1 MKAASADRR
10 DQGGARGM
18 TGQEF
23 KALRKAAGLTQQAL
37 GDMAGT
43 SRRAIAKYEAGDIDL
58 GQIEVKT
65 AIKLAAAL
73 GIPVEQFGDT
83 AP

>member
-1 MKAASADRR
+1 
-10 DQGGARGM
+10 M

-23 KALRKAAGLTQQAL
+23 KSIRKSAGLTQQAL

-43 SRRAIAKYEAGDIDL
+43 SGRSIAKYESGEIDL

-65 AIKLAAAL
+65 AIRLANAL
-73 GIPVEQFGDT
+73 NIPVERFGDS

>member
-1 MKAASADRR
+1 
-10 DQGGARGM
+10 M

-23 KALRKAAGLTQQAL
+23 KELRKAAGLTQQAL
-37 GDMAGT
+37 GDMVGT
-43 SRRAIAKYEAGDIDL
+43 SRRSIAKYEAEDIDL

-65 AIKLAAAL
+65 AIKLANAL
-73 GIPVEQFGDT
+73 NIPVERFGDS

>member
-1 MKAASADRR
+1 
-10 DQGGARGM
+10 M
-18 TGQEF
+18 TGEEL

-43 SRRAIAKYEAGDIDL
+43 SRRVIAKYEARDIDL
-58 GQIEVKT
+58 SQIEVKT
-65 AIKLAAAL
+65 AAL
-73 GIPVEQFGDT
+73 GISVERFGDT

>member
-1 MKAASADRR
+1 
-10 DQGGARGM
+10 M

-23 KALRKAAGLTQQAL
+23 KELRKAVGLTQQAL
-37 GDMAGT
+37 GDLADT

-58 GQIEVKT
+58 SQIEVKT

-73 GIPVEQFGDT
+73 DIPVERFVEVTPGDG
-83 AP
+83 

>member
-1 MKAASADRR
+1 
-10 DQGGARGM
+10 M

-23 KALRKAAGLTQQAL
+23 KSIRKSAGLTMWAL

-43 SRRAIAKYEAGDIDL
+43 SRRSIAKYESGEIDL

-65 AIKLAAAL
+65 AIRLANAL
-73 GIPVEQFGDT
+73 NIPVERFGDS

>member
-1 MKAASADRR
+1 
-10 DQGGARGM
+10 M

-37 GDMAGT
+37 GDAAGVG
-43 SRRAIAKYEAGDIDL
+43 RRAIAKYESGEICL

-65 AIKLAAAL
+65 AIKLARAL
-73 GIPVEQFGDT
+73 KIPLEYFEDSAV
-83 AP
+83 

>member
-1 MKAASADRR
+1 
-10 DQGGARGM
+10 M

-23 KALRKAAGLTQQAL
+23 KELRKAAGLTQQAL
-37 GDMAGT
+37 GDMAGA
-43 SRRAIAKYEAGDIDL
+43 SRRSIAKYEAGDIDL

-65 AIKLAAAL
+65 AIKLANAL
-73 GIPVEQFGDT
+73 NIPVERFGDS

>member
-1 MKAASADRR
+1 
-10 DQGGARGM
+10 M

-23 KALRKAAGLTQQAL
+23 KELRKAAGLTQQAL
-37 GDMAGT
+37 GDLADT

-58 GQIEVKT
+58 SQIEVKT

-73 GIPVEQFGDT
+73 DIPVERFVEVTPGDG
-83 AP
+83 

>member
-1 MKAASADRR
+1 
-10 DQGGARGM
+10 M

-23 KALRKAAGLTQQAL
+23 KELRKAAGLTQQAL
-37 GDMAGT
+37 GDLADT

-58 GQIEVKT
+58 SQIEIKT

-73 GIPVEQFGDT
+73 DIPVERFVEVTPGDG
-83 AP
+83 

>member
-1 MKAASADRR
+1 
-10 DQGGARGM
+10 M

-23 KALRKAAGLTQQAL
+23 KSIRKSASLTQQAL

-43 SRRAIAKYEAGDIDL
+43 SRRSIAKYESGEIDL

-65 AIKLAAAL
+65 AIRLANAL
-73 GIPVEQFGDT
+73 NIPVERFGDS

>member
-1 MKAASADRR
+1 
-10 DQGGARGM
+10 M

-23 KALRKAAGLTQQAL
+23 KELRKAAGLTQQAL
-37 GDMAGT
+37 GDMVGT
-43 SRRAIAKYEAGDIDL
+43 SRRSIAKYESEDIDL

-65 AIKLAAAL
+65 AIKLANAL
-73 GIPVEQFGDT
+73 NIPVERFVDS

>member
-1 MKAASADRR
+1 
-10 DQGGARGM
+10 M

-23 KALRKAAGLTQQAL
+23 KSIRKSAGLTQQAL
-37 GDMAGT
+37 GDMAGA
-43 SRRAIAKYEAGDIDL
+43 SRRSIAKYESGEIDL

-65 AIKLAAAL
+65 AIRLANAL
-73 GIPVEQFGDT
+73 NIPVERFGDS

>member
-1 MKAASADRR
+1 
-10 DQGGARGM
+10 M

-23 KALRKAAGLTQQAL
+23 KELRKAAGLTQQAL
-37 GDMAGT
+37 GDLADT

-58 GQIEVKT
+58 SQIEVKT

-73 GIPVEQFGDT
+73 DIPVERFVEVTTGDG
-83 AP
+83 

>member
-1 MKAASADRR
+1 
-10 DQGGARGM
+10 M
-18 TGQEF
+18 TGQEL
-23 KALRKAAGLTQQAL
+23 KALRMGAGLTQQAL

-43 SRRAIAKYEAGDIDL
+43 SLRSIAKYEAGDIDL

-65 AIKLAAAL
+65 AIRLARAL
-73 GIPVEQFGDT
+73 KIPVEKFGDS

>member
-1 MKAASADRR
+1 
-10 DQGGARGM
+10 M

-23 KALRKAAGLTQQAL
+23 KSIRKSAGLTQQAL

-43 SRRAIAKYEAGDIDL
+43 SRRSIAKYESGEIGL

-65 AIKLAAAL
+65 AIRLANAL
-73 GIPVEQFGDT
+73 NIPVERFGDS

>member
-1 MKAASADRR
+1 
-10 DQGGARGM
+10 M

-23 KALRKAAGLTQQAL
+23 KELRKAAGLTQQAL
-37 GDMAGT
+37 GDMVGT
-43 SRRAIAKYEAGDIDL
+43 SRRSIAKYEAEDIAL

-65 AIKLAAAL
+65 AIKLANAL
-73 GIPVEQFGDT
+73 NIPVERFGDS

>member
-1 MKAASADRR
+1 
-10 DQGGARGM
+10 M

-23 KALRKAAGLTQQAL
+23 KALRNEKKLTQEAL
-37 GDMAGT
+37 GKLAGT